1 MLRIERAGRRA
12 AVAIAAGAVIGLA
25 VWLGGCAPE
34 LKPSFSRYDGR
45 HIGPSVELQAV
56 WDRDLAI
63 CEGVRASTFASGA
76 ADPHVRRVAAH
87 HAFIGCMADRGYRFD
102 GMVAAR

>member
-1 MLRIERAGRRA
+1 MLRIERVGLRA
-12 AVAIAAGAVIGLA
+12 AVAIVVGAVIGLA

-34 LKPSFSRYDGR
+34 LKPLFNRYDGR
-45 HIGPSVELQAV
+45 RIGSSPELQMA
-56 WDRDLAI
+56 WDRDLAG

-76 ADPHVRRVAAH
+76 ADPAARRLAAH